1 MYIYGKNVCREKLNT
16 SSDINRVYLSKH
28 FNDSNIINLIKD
40 KGIKINYV
48 DNQVLDR
55 KTEGLHQGIVMEVDE
70 IKMYTLDEVLNDIKN
85 KHNPL
90 IVMLDHLED
99 PHNFGAIIRTSE
111 ALGVDAIIIPNDRSV
126 KVNSTV
132 IKTSVGSIN
141 YIKIIRV
148 PNLQVAIKKLKENNF
163 WIIGTDMLGDNYTK
177 IDYNMP
183 ICLIIGN
190 EGKGISNVIRKNC
203 DFIASIPMTGKI
215 NSLNASVSCGIIL
228 SRIVSSRSKYE
239 LQRYK

>member
-16 SSDINRVYLSKH
+16 NDNISRVYLSKH
-28 FNDSNIINLIKD
+28 FNDLDIIRSIKN
-40 KGIKINYV
+40 KNIKINYV
-48 DNQVLDR
+48 DNVVLD
-55 KTEGLHQGIVMEVDE
+55 KKVDGLHQGIVMEVDE
-70 IKMYTLDEVLNDIKN
+70 VKIYTLDEVLDSIKD
-85 KHNPL
+85 KDKPL

-111 ALGVDAIIIPNDRSV
+111 AMGVDAIIIPSDRSV

-141 YIKIIRV
+141 YMKIIRV
-148 PNLQVAIKKLKENNF
+148 PNLQVAIKKLKDNNF
-163 WIIGTDMLGDNYTK
+163 CIIGTDMDGTDYTK

-203 DFIASIPMTGKI
+203 DYIASIPMIGKI
-215 NSLNASVSCGIIL
+215 NSLNASVSCGIII
-228 SRIVSSRSKYE
+228 SRIVSSRG
-239 LQRYK
+239 